1 MLYFEKSRLMNKFS
15 SINILPQDLLE
26 QLDNLSFNKPTQVQ
40 SEAIEPIM
48 QGKDVLVQSKTGSGK
63 TLSFGIPTIL
73 QAIGSSQPTSLI
85 IAPTRELVQQ
95 IAKELSRVASYI
107 PNFKIVTLYGG
118 VPLRK
123 QADSLA
129 LGANI
134 IIGTPGRI
142 IDHLSKETLKLD
154 SIRTVVLDEADKM
167 LNMGFYDDIMKIV
180 SNARKLEQRVLFS
193 ATYPN
198 SVEKLANKL
207 LQNPLVIKVDTK
219 IEALKIEEIFYKTN
233 SKYKTLQKILSTKKP
248 KSVLIF
254 ANTKQAVINLA
265 DDLHNDGYSV
275 IDLQGDLDQE
285 QRDEALI
292 AFANGSKRILV
303 ATDVASRGLDVKDIE
318 LVINYDAPQDEETY
332 THRVGRTGRADA
344 QGEAITLLSDKE
356 MNKSSYIIDRAREAS
371 ENSLNSTN
379 LKPLKS
385 EFETIC
391 INGGK
396 KQKIRA
402 GDILGTLCKDVEID
416 NKYIGKIDIKPTK
429 SYIALNSK
437 VAKQVA
443 KALKSVKIKKRKFVT
458 WVL

>member
-1 MLYFEKSRLMNKFS
+1 MAY
-15 SINILPQDLLE
+15 LPQDLVE
-26 QLDNLSFNKPTQVQ
+26 QLDSLGFQSATQVQ
-40 SEAIEPIM
+40 GEAIEPIL
-48 QGKDVLVQSKTGSGK
+48 QGKDLLVQSKTGSGK
-63 TLSFGIPTIL
+63 TLGFGIPAIL
-73 QAIGSSQPTSLI
+73 QAAGSSEPKVLI

-95 IAKELSRVASYI
+95 IAKELSRLASYI
-107 PNFKIVTLYGG
+107 NNFKIVTLYGG
-118 VPLRK
+118 VPLRT

-142 IDHLSKETLKLD
+142 IDHLSKETLKLG

-167 LNMGFYDDIMKIV
+167 LNMGFYDDIIKIV
-180 SNARKLEQRVLFS
+180 SNARAVEQRVLFS
-193 ATYPN
+193 ATYPE
-198 SVEKLANKL
+198 SVELLAKKL
-207 LQNPLVIKVDTK
+207 LQNPLVIKVDT
-219 IEALKIEEIFYKTN
+219 ERETLKIDEIFYKSN
-233 SKYKTLQKILSTKKP
+233 SKYETLQKILTTKKP

-265 DDLHNDGYSV
+265 DDLHDDGHSV
-275 IDLQGDLDQE
+275 IDLQGDLNQE

-344 QGEAITLLSDKE
+344 VGEAITLLSDKD
-356 MNKSSYIIDRAREAS
+356 MNKGSYILERASEAS
-371 ENSLNSTN
+371 ESN
-379 LKPLKS
+379 LESKNPKPLRS
-385 EFETIC
+385 NFATLC

-402 GDILGTLCKDVEID
+402 GDILGTLCKDIGID
-416 NKYIGKIDIKPTK
+416 NNHIGKIDTKPTK

-437 VAKQVA
+437 VVKEVA
-443 KALKSVKIKKRKFVT
+443 KALKSVKIKKRKFVA
-458 WVL
+458 WIL

>member
-1 MLYFEKSRLMNKFS
+1 MAC
-15 SINILPQDLLE
+15 LPQDLVE
-26 QLDNLSFNKPTQVQ
+26 QLDNLGFESATQVQ
-40 SEAIEPIM
+40 SEAIEPIL

-63 TLSFGIPTIL
+63 TLGFGIPVIL
-73 QAIGSSQPTSLI
+73 QASGSSEPTSLI

-118 VPLRK
+118 VPLRT

-129 LGANI
+129 LGTNI

-142 IDHLSKETLKLD
+142 IDHLSKETLKLG

-167 LNMGFYDDIMKIV
+167 LNMGFYDDIMKII
-180 SNARKLEQRVLFS
+180 SNARKIEQRVLFS
-193 ATYPN
+193 ATYPE
-198 SVEKLANKL
+198 SVEKLTNKL

-254 ANTKQAVINLA
+254 ANTKQAVVNLA
-265 DDLHNDGYSV
+265 DDLHNGGHSV
-275 IDLQGDLDQE
+275 IDLQGDLSQE

-292 AFANGSKRILV
+292 AFSNGSKRILV

-356 MNKSSYIIDRAREAS
+356 MNKCSYVLDRAS
-371 ENSLNSTN
+371 EVSESNLDSKNS
-379 LKPLKS
+379 KPLTSK
-385 EFETIC
+385 FATLC

-402 GDILGTLCKDVEID
+402 GDILGTLCKEIGVE
-416 NKYIGKIDIKPTK
+416 NSHIGKIDIKPTK

-437 VAKQVA
+437 VVKEVA
-443 KALKSVKIKKRKFVT
+443 KALKSVKIKKRKFVA
-458 WVL
+458 WIL

>member
-1 MLYFEKSRLMNKFS
+1 MSKFS
-15 SINILPQDLLE
+15 SMAFLPQDLVA
-26 QLDNLSFNKPTQVQ
+26 QLDNLGFQSATQVQ
-40 SEAIEPIM
+40 GEAIEPILL
-48 QGKDVLVQSKTGSGK
+48 GKDLLVQSKTGSGK
-63 TLSFGIPTIL
+63 TLAFGIPAIL
-73 QAIGSSQPTSLI
+73 QASESSEPTSLI

-118 VPLRK
+118 VPLRT

-142 IDHLSKETLKLD
+142 IDHLSKETLKLE

-167 LNMGFYDDIMKIV
+167 LNMGFYDDIVKIV
-180 SNARKLEQRVLFS
+180 SNARTLEQRVLFS
-193 ATYPN
+193 VTYPE
-198 SVEKLANKL
+198 SVEVLAKKL
-207 LQNPLVIKVDTK
+207 LQNPLIIKVDTE
-219 IEALKIEEIFYKTN
+219 IESLKIDEIFYKTN
-233 SKYKTLQKILSTKKP
+233 SKYETLQKILTTKKP

-254 ANTKQAVINLA
+254 ANTKHAVINLA
-265 DDLHNDGYSV
+265 DDLHNDGHSV
-275 IDLQGDLDQE
+275 IDLQGDLSQE

-318 LVINYDAPQDEETY
+318 LVINFDAPQDEETY

-344 QGEAITLLSDKE
+344 VGEAITLLSDKE
-356 MNKSSYIIDRAREAS
+356 MNKCSYVLDRASEAS
-371 ENSLNSTN
+371 ESNLDSKNS
-379 LKPLKS
+379 KPLTS
-385 EFETIC
+385 NLTTLC

-402 GDILGTLCKDVEID
+402 GDILGTLCKEIGVESSH
-416 NKYIGKIDIKPTK
+416 IGKIDIKPTK
-429 SYIALNSK
+429 SYIALNSDVVK
-437 VAKQVA
+437 EVN
-443 KALKSVKIKKRKFVT
+443 KALKSVKIKKRKFVAWLLCT
-458 WVL
+458 SQYLI

>member
-1 MLYFEKSRLMNKFS
+1 MNKFS
-15 SINILPQDLLE
+15 SIDKLPQELLE
-26 QLDNLSFNKPTQVQ
+26 QLDNLGFNKPTEVQ

-48 QGKDVLVQSKTGSGK
+48 QGRDVLVQSKTGSGK
-63 TLSFGIPTIL
+63 TLGFGIPAIL
-73 QAIGSSQPTSLI
+73 QAVNSSEPTSLI

-107 PNFKIVTLYGG
+107 NNFKIVTLYGG

-142 IDHLSKETLKLD
+142 IDHLSKETLKLE

-167 LNMGFYDDIMKIV
+167 LNMGFYDDIIKIV
-180 SNARKLEQRVLFS
+180 SNARKIEQRVLFS

-198 SVEKLANKL
+198 SVEMLAKKL
-207 LQNPLVIKVDTK
+207 LQNPLIIKVDTE
-219 IEALKIEEIFYKTN
+219 IESLKIDEIFYKTN
-233 SKYKTLQKILSTKKP
+233 SKYQTLQKILATKKP

-265 DDLHNDGYSV
+265 DDLNRDGHSV
-275 IDLQGDLDQE
+275 IDLHGDLTQE

-303 ATDVASRGLDVKDIE
+303 ATDVASRGLDIKDIE
-318 LVINYDAPQDEETY
+318 LVINFDTPQDEETY

-344 QGEAITLLSDKE
+344 VGEAITLLSDKE
-356 MNKSSYIIDRAREAS
+356 LNKCSYILNKAREVNES
-371 ENSLNSTN
+371 NLENKNT
-379 LKPLKS
+379 KPLTS
-385 EFETIC
+385 NFTTLC

-402 GDILGTLCKDVEID
+402 GDILGTLCKDIGID
-416 NKYIGKIDIKPTK
+416 NNHIGKIDIKPTK

-437 VAKQVA
+437 IVKQVA
-443 KALKSVKIKKRKFVT
+443 KALKSAKIKKRKFVA

>member
-1 MLYFEKSRLMNKFS
+1 MNKFS
-15 SINILPQDLLE
+15 SMACLPQDLIG
-26 QLDNLSFNKPTQVQ
+26 QLDNLGFKSATQVQ
-40 SEAIEPIM
+40 GEAIEPIL

-63 TLSFGIPTIL
+63 TLGFGIPAIL
-73 QAIGSSQPTSLI
+73 QASGSSEPTSLI

-107 PNFKIVTLYGG
+107 NNFKIVTLYGG
-118 VPLRK
+118 VPLRT

-142 IDHLSKETLKLD
+142 IDHLSKETLKLG
-154 SIRTVVLDEADKM
+154 SVRTVVLDEADKM
-167 LNMGFYDDIMKIV
+167 LNMGFYDDIIKIV

-193 ATYPN
+193 ATYPE

-219 IEALKIEEIFYKTN
+219 IEALKIDEIFYKTN

-265 DDLHNDGYSV
+265 DDLRNGGHSV
-275 IDLQGDLDQE
+275 IDLQGDLSQE

-318 LVINYDAPQDEETY
+318 LVINYDTPQDEETY

-344 QGEAITLLSDKE
+344 VGKAITLLSDKE
-356 MNKSSYIIDRAREAS
+356 MNKGSYILAKANEAS
-371 ENSLNSTN
+371 ESNLGIKNS
-379 LKPLKS
+379 KPLTS
-385 EFETIC
+385 NLTTLC

-402 GDILGTLCKDVEID
+402 GDILGTLCKDIRIE
-416 NKYIGKIDIKPTK
+416 NNHIGKIDIKPTK

-437 VAKQVA
+437 VVKQVA
-443 KALKSVKIKKRKFVT
+443 KALKSVKIKKRKFVA
-458 WVL
+458 WII